1 VHVRV
6 VGERVDVV
14 EAVQIA
20 QGVNRGVRAHAEKL
34 APWLAGRQFA
44 GNSRSTPAV
53 RGGRFRR

>member
-1 VHVRV
+1 
-6 VGERVDVV
+6 VDVV
-14 EAVQIA
+14 EAVEVA
-20 QGVNRGVRAHAEKL
+20 QGVNRGVRGHAEKL